1 MPEPI
6 LVTGAAG
13 GRQGSTGKQIV
24 HLLVQRGLSVRA
36 LVHRLDE
43 RSEPLRQLGAEVVPG
58 DLLDPD
64 LVGKALQGIKRAYF
78 TYPVDDGLLEAT
90 TIFAMAAREARTE
103 VVVNMS
109 QLQNTAVAPSF
120 RNLQHRL
127 ADQIFD
133 WAQVGAVHLNAPPF
147 FENVR
152 ALIAKTVTDQNTIFL
167 PWGNGDAVIPLVG
180 AEDVARVAAA
190 LLTAPDAPDRKRY
203 DLVGVTPTVDEITRI
218 LSAVLKR
225 PIRYINIP
233 DERWVEAVRERI
245 NHHAV
250 EHLSSLW
257 RFFRTSG
264 IRKGENGFRVSEAIE
279 RLTGASPQTLEQ
291 FFRMNV
297 ESFGSLK
304 ESVR

>member
-1 MPEPI
+1 MSNPI

-13 GRQGSTGKQIV
+13 GRQGSTGKLIV
-24 HLLVQRGLSVRA
+24 QLLIQRGLAVRA

-43 RSEPLRQLGAEVVPG
+43 RCEPLRQLGAEVVAG
-58 DLLDPD
+58 DLLDSD
-64 LVGKALQGIKRAYF
+64 LVRQSMQGIKRAYF

-90 TIFAMAAREARTE
+90 TIFGRAARAAGTE
-103 VVVNMS
+103 LVVNMS
-109 QLQNTAVAPSF
+109 QLQNTAIAPSF

-152 ALIAKTVTDQNTIFL
+152 ALIAKTVTDQDTIFL
-167 PWGNGDAVIPLVG
+167 PWGDGGAVIPLVA

-190 LLTAPDAPDRKRY
+190 LLVAPDLPDRKRY
-203 DLVGVTPTVDEITRI
+203 DLIGEVPTVNEIASI

-225 PIRYINIP
+225 PIRYVEIS
-233 DERWVEAVRERI
+233 DERWTLAVGDRI
-245 NHHAV
+245 NHHAL
-250 EHLSSLW
+250 EHLAGLW
-257 RFFRTSG
+257 RFFRTAG
-264 IRKGENGFRVSEAIE
+264 IRKGENGFKVSEVIE
-279 RLTGASPQTLEQ
+279 RLIGAPPQTLEQ

-297 ESFGSLK
+297 EAFARIQQSA
-304 ESVR
+304 